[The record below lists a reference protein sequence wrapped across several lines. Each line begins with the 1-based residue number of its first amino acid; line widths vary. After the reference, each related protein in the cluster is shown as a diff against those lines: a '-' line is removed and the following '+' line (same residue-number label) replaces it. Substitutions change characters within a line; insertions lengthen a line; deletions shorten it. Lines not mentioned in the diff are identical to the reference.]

1 MRTKFPILNL
11 ANGDWKANMFATT
24 RYPNWNRHH
33 RVTGH
38 LKRKYPSLRSSGVG
52 EPNDGHQSKKK
63 QKKKAAKVIDI
74 SDDEDGATAASHSST
89 SHTAHSRSTAPRQKP
104 PSHSSTSMEIMSGKH
119 KPRPR
124 PRPRPQHRDN
134 ADATPAASS
143 DSGDIPAA
151 PLSTNK
157 QNTLPP
163 VSITAAASVA
173 SACAIDAPTS
183 SVQPC
188 ANASAPSPTPA
199 GVAAGTTATT
209 IGLGTNSGSV
219 GPCTSSSSSTPNDST
234 TPLSPTLAQDV
245 QPPTATTNTDP
256 PATTETPT
264 TTSPQPP
271 SSALSGVNNSGTL
284 ALFNDLRIPEPV
296 QQVPLQ
302 TTLMNTTTATTAVS
316 EARKKGKIMV
326 PQANSVT
333 ARNLFALDHM
343 QQHPMT
349 TVTEFGRLWKD
360 LDKDT
365 RDKYEAMSKEKNIEK
380 KKAQK
385 LPK

>member
-63 QKKKAAKVIDI
+63 QKRKAAKVIDI
-74 SDDEDGATAASHSST
+74 SDDEDGASAASHSST
-89 SHTAHSRSTAPRQKP
+89 SHTAHSLSTAPRQKP
-104 PSHSSTSMEIMSGKH
+104 PCSSTSTEIVSGKH
-119 KPRPR
+119 KRPH

-143 DSGDIPAA
+143 DSGDIPA

-157 QNTLPP
+157 QNMLPP
-163 VSITAAASVA
+163 VSISELGASVA

-199 GVAAGTTATT
+199 GVAAGTSATAAA
-209 IGLGTNSGSV
+209 SV
-219 GPCTSSSSSTPNDST
+219 ASACAIDTPTSAQPFANASAP
-234 TPLSPTLAQDV
+234 SPTPTGVAAAQDV
-245 QPPTATTNTDP
+245 QPPTTTNTDP

-264 TTSPQPP
+264 TTSRQPL
-271 SSALSGVNNSGTL
+271 SSALSSVDNSGTL

-302 TTLMNTTTATTAVS
+302 TTSINTITATTAAS
-316 EARKKGKIMV
+316 ETRKKGKIMV
-326 PQANSVT
+326 PQSNSVT

-343 QQHPMT
+343 QQHPT
-349 TVTEFGRLWKD
+349 TTATEFGRLWKD

-365 RDKYEAMSKEKNIEK
+365 RDKYDAMSKEKNIEK